1 MTFERLWFLLL
12 LPLPLGWLAWE
23 WRRQLRHAAVILK
36 ALMLCAVIL
45 ALAEPVLSVRDRKVA
60 VAALLDTSASVTDAD
75 IAREAG
81 MAKKLDSSRGSN
93 RLLIIPF
100 ARSPRETAPGSA
112 GKEIGRAAGPEG
124 RGTNLETPVRQ
135 GLASLS
141 TGALRRILLVTDGN
155 ENEGSVTR
163 AAWQAAQLG
172 VPIDTI
178 PLAGRAEPKLKIEAV
193 SMPAAVFTGE
203 HFPVDLTILAP
214 KATVATVDLMAE
226 SKQIGDHRIALQPGE
241 NRVRVRTSLNASG
254 AIDLSGRVQA
264 AGLGESRFENAVAVR
279 RPRVVWVSED
289 PAGTEGHI
297 ASMLTANRFDF
308 TPAKTLPTSLD
319 DAQVVVLNNINI
331 ETMPEGDKQRLE
343 DFVRHGGGALWIA
356 GERNVYVDHKGAP
369 EDALA
374 RTFPAKLAPPRQ
386 PEGTCVVLIIDKS
399 SSMEGKKI
407 ELARLAAIGV
417 VDNLKPEDHVGVLI
431 FDNSFQWAVPI
442 RQAEDK
448 TLIKRLISG
457 ITPDGGTQIAPA
469 LTEAYRRI
477 TPVPAT
483 YRHVVLLTDGISEEG
498 DSLTLARD
506 AANNRVTISTV
517 GLGQDV
523 NRAYLEKIAAYAKG
537 KSYFLNDPGGLEQL
551 LLKDVKE
558 HTGTTA
564 IERAIRAEVRH
575 PSELL
580 DRVDLASAPPLQGY
594 VRFEMKPTG
603 DEILDLDGG
612 EQQPARSG
620 PASGPGSGP
629 TSGKDPLLSEWQYGL
644 GRAAIFASDAK
655 SRWAADWVAW
665 PGFDRLWTNV
675 FRDLLPH
682 GSDSEASARY
692 DSANEEILLEYRL
705 SSGEPEPERV
715 PELYAIGPGDFRRP
729 VEVVRISP
737 GVYRGRV
744 GVGGLTGLF
753 RIRPVNES
761 RQFPEVGLYRQESEM
776 TDYGSNQAL
785 LKSISE
791 ATGGRFNPPLGKVFD
806 SGGRFVDSTMRLWP
820 GLLAL
825 AVILN
830 LIELALR
837 KWRGI
842 VESLRRP
849 AISAG
854 SGEPDRVPTRAAS

>member
-1 MTFERLWFLLL
+1 MTFERVWFLLL
-12 LPLPLGWLAWE
+12 LPLPLLWLVWD
-23 WRRQLRHAAVILK
+23 WRRYLRHGALILK
-36 ALMLCAVIL
+36 ALMIGAVIL
-45 ALAEPVLSVRDRKVA
+45 ALSDPVLQIRNRKVA

-75 IAREAG
+75 IARESAI
-81 MAKKLDSSRGSN
+81 AKRLETSRGSN
-93 RLLIIPF
+93 RLLVIPF
-100 ARSPRETAPGSA
+100 ARSPRETARA
-112 GKEIGRAAGPEG
+112 GDPAALIRTTGADGRA
-124 RGTNLETPVRQ
+124 TNLETPVRQ
-135 GLASLS
+135 ALASLS
-141 TGALRRILLVTDGN
+141 AASLRRILLVTDGN

-163 AAWQAAQLG
+163 AAWQARQLG

-178 PLAGRAEPKLKIEAV
+178 ALQGRPEPKLKIEAV

-203 HFPVDLTILAP
+203 HFPVDLTITSP
-214 KATVATVDLMAE
+214 RATVARVDLMAE
-226 SKQIGDHRIALQPGE
+226 SKRIGDHQIALEPGE
-241 NRVRVRTSLNASG
+241 NHVRVRTSLNASG
-254 AIDLSGRVQA
+254 AIDVSGSVTATGQ
-264 AGLGESRFENAVAVR
+264 GESRFENAVAVR
-279 RPRVVWVSED
+279 QPRVIWVSED
-289 PAGTEGHI
+289 PVGTEEHI
-297 ASMLTANRFDF
+297 AAVLHANRFDF
-308 TPAKTLPTSLD
+308 TQTRSLPAKLD
-319 DAQVVVLNNINI
+319 DAQIVVLNNINV
-331 ETMPEGDKQRLE
+331 ETLPGNDKQRLE

-369 EDALA
+369 EDPLT

-407 ELARLAAIGV
+407 ELARIAAIGV

-442 RQAEDK
+442 RKAEDK

-469 LTEAYRRI
+469 LSEAYRRI

-506 AANNRVTISTV
+506 AAANRVTISTV

-564 IERAIRAEVRH
+564 IEKAIRAEVRH

-580 DRVDLASAPPLQGY
+580 DQVDMTSAPALAGY

-603 DEILDLDGG
+603 DDVLEVDGG
-612 EQQPARSG
+612 Q
-620 PASGPGSGP
+620 
-629 TSGKDPLLSEWQYGL
+629 GKDPLLSEWQYGL
-644 GRAAIFASDAK
+644 GRSAVFASDAK
-655 SRWAADWVAW
+655 SRWAADWVSW

-675 FRDLLPH
+675 FRDLLPR
-682 GSDSEASARY
+682 STANEASARY
-692 DSANEEILLEYRL
+692 DSANEEILVDYEIPA
-705 SSGEPEPERV
+705 SQTEPEHI
-715 PELYAIGPGDFRRP
+715 PELYAIGPGNFRRP
-729 VEVVRISP
+729 VEVNRVSP

-744 GVGGLTGLF
+744 HVGSLTGLF
-753 RIRPVNES
+753 RIRPLNET
-761 RQFPEVGLYRQESEM
+761 REFPEVGIYRQESEM
-776 TDYGSNQAL
+776 TDYGSNQSL
-785 LKSISE
+785 LKSISA
-791 ATGGRFNPPLGKVFD
+791 ATGGRFNPPLEKVFD
-806 SGGRFVDSTMRLWP
+806 PAGHYVDATMRLWP
-820 GLLAL
+820 GLLAIAL
-825 AVILN
+825 LLN

-842 VESLRRP
+842 VESIRGPRVT
-849 AISAG
+849 AESA
-854 SGEPDRVPTRAAS
+854 EPDLAQTRVAS